1 MYYWKEIAMNIKQ
14 VRDLTIIDF
23 DESRY
28 LGIACDSCGGIG
40 LKECDVV
47 KASPQLVA
55 YQTGKVVLAEL
66 MSMGFTPMIMADGL
80 AVEMNDTGK
89 QLIEGFNEVISKLKT
104 AKVHL
109 TGSTEEN
116 IKTVQTS
123 LGITCIGMCDK
134 DKLKYKKTQKNDICL
149 LIGLPLVGNDVVNN
163 PDKILDI
170 DDYEKL
176 YLSEYI
182 KEMLPV
188 GSRGTAAEL
197 NDLCN
202 YNNLKINFEDTIDV
216 DLNHSGGPSCCCI
229 VTTDAQYVDAIRNLT
244 NKPSFLIGT
253 FY

>member
-1 MYYWKEIAMNIKQ
+1 MEIKQ
-14 VRDLTIIDF
+14 IRDLTVISID
-23 DESRY
+23 EKRY

-40 LKECDVV
+40 NKEHDVV
-47 KASPQLVA
+47 KASPQLTA

-66 MSMGFTPMIMADGL
+66 MSMGFTPVILADGL

-89 QLIEGFNEVISKLKT
+89 QLIEGFQEVLSKLKT

-123 LGITCIGMCDK
+123 MGVTCIGICDK
-134 DKLKYKKTQKNDICL
+134 DKLKYKKTSKNDICM

-170 DDYEKL
+170 DDYEQL
-176 YLSEYI
+176 YLCDFI
-182 KEMLPV
+182 KEIVPV
-188 GSRGTAAEL
+188 GSRGTSLEL
-197 NDLCN
+197 DDLCR
-202 YNNLKINFEDTIDV
+202 YNNLNFKFKDDV
-216 DLNHSGGPSCCCI
+216 SVNLKSSGGPSCCCLI
-229 VTTDAQYVDAIRNLT
+229 TLDEKNIEKISGLIT
-244 NKPSFLIGT
+244 KPVEIIGL